1 MTDSSTPRLGLPL
14 LAAGQAGKELTHN
27 EALSL
32 LDLLVQGAVQSAGTV
47 APPAAPLVGQCWIVG
62 SGATGAWAGQAGR
75 LAGWTAGGWRFVD
88 PADGMEVWDVSRAIP
103 IAYRGGVWHEGN
115 VVARR
120 VTIAGQQVVGGR
132 EPAIADPSGGGVT
145 DDMARTAVVAILGA
159 LRRHGL
165 IAPS

>member
-1 MTDSSTPRLGLPL
+1 MIDPVTPRFGLPL

-32 LDLLVQGAVQSAGTV
+32 IDLLVQPVVQASGTIV
-47 APPAAPLVGQCWIVG
+47 PPAAPRPGQCWIVG
-62 SGATGAWAGQAGR
+62 AGATGAWSGRDGR
-75 LAGWTAGGWRFVD
+75 LAGWTDGGWRFAEPVE
-88 PADGMEVWDVSRAIP
+88 AMVLWDVSQAIP
-103 IAYRGGVWHEGN
+103 IAYRGGVWQEGD

-120 VTIAGQQVVGGR
+120 VVVAGQQVVGAQGA
-132 EPAIADPSGGGVT
+132 AIADPAGGGVV
-145 DDMARTAVVAILGA
+145 DEPARTAVVSILAA